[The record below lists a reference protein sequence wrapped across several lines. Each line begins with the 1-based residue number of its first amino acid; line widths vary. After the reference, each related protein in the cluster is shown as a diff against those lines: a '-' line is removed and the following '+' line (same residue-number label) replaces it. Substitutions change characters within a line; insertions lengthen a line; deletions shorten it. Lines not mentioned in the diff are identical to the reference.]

1 MVVYS
6 CVGGWVGLGEGQDQ
20 KSANFKSCEVLE
32 VVLKAKFQDGEFQKG
47 FGIRK
52 RGKQLKNPEK
62 MWRKKRGKFH
72 KILTRPKMGK
82 INELKGEKGT
92 GDWGVSRRIVW
103 RGFRG
108 LKPLKFISD
117 FFPKFEVSTSELLQN
132 NKYINTYKF
141 KFFLNKGVDNYFCG
155 QLL

>member
-52 RGKQLKNPEK
+52 WGKQLKNPK
-62 MWRKKRGKFH
+62 KVWRKKCGKFH
-72 KILTRPKMGK
+72 RILTRPKMGK
-82 INELKGEKGT
+82 INELKGEKG
-92 GDWGVSRRIVW
+92 SN
-103 RGFRG
+103 
-108 LKPLKFISD
+108 
-117 FFPKFEVSTSELLQN
+117 E
-132 NKYINTYKF
+132 
-141 KFFLNKGVDNYFCG
+141 
-155 QLL
+155 

>member
-52 RGKQLKNPEK
+52 RGKQLKNSGGI
-62 MWRKKRGKFH
+62 WRKMCGEFRE
-72 KILTRPKMGK
+72 ILTRPKMGK

-92 GDWGVSRRIVW
+92 ND
-103 RGFRG
+103 
-108 LKPLKFISD
+108 
-117 FFPKFEVSTSELLQN
+117 
-132 NKYINTYKF
+132 
-141 KFFLNKGVDNYFCG
+141 
-155 QLL
+155 